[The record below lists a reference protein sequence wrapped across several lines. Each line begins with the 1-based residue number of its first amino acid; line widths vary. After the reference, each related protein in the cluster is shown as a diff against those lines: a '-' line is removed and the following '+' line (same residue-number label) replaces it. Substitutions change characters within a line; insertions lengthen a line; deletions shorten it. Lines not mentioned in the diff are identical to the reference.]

1 MGNNFSVTHPLP
13 IYRSTDLPD
22 RGLLATTLVATSIV
36 CSNPVGPPS
45 NFKLNWKLDYVLQI
59 RSDFAHEHLLH
70 VQEHA
75 RHPAAA
81 LQVDPDSLVSQRRCL
96 LATPQKKCI
105 FWIGNQGPTSPY
117 WKCSHLKVNG
127 SLREYQSHVYRATL
141 KWWMYVFEIWRHSAA
156 SRAACQ

>member
-45 NFKLNWKLDYVLQI
+45 NFKLNCKLDYVLQI

-81 LQVDPDSLVSQRRCL
+81 LQVDPDSLVSQRRASGDVYSPL
-96 LATPQKKCI
+96 LKK
-105 FWIGNQGPTSPY
+105 NAS
-117 WKCSHLKVNG
+117 SEL
-127 SLREYQSHVYRATL
+127 
-141 KWWMYVFEIWRHSAA
+141 EIKGLPRPIENAVI
-156 SRAACQ
+156 